1 MRSSCA
7 TGGVSWSRVRG
18 YTCRVENPP
27 FDFPPRPGDG
37 ALELAGSVERLV
49 RGAFRRLR
57 QGRRLFEQAE
67 LSRAWCPRLSP
78 PPSDSDEPAGGGLVY
93 LAAVPWDYRFQRPQ
107 QLARALHRLG
117 HPVLY
122 VEAFERQHL
131 QPPVRQSGQ
140 PGAPWVVK
148 LRVPDRPDPYRS
160 SLDRA
165 VAPALAAQLV
175 RGLRCRPDAMILQ
188 LPFWWELGREL
199 RDRLGVPLIYDRLDL
214 HTGFPGIPELVAR
227 TEERLM
233 SEADLVTASSSHLAV
248 SCRRHARH
256 VLAVP
261 NAVAI
266 EDFPFVPAPP
276 PGGIVV
282 GYVGALGPW
291 VDAPAVA
298 AAANAHPSWCFELA
312 GRVESDEVA
321 ALARLPNVRL
331 LGEMP
336 YREVPAFLGSL
347 HAALIPFRDLP
358 LTRAVDPV
366 KLYEALAVGLPV
378 VATAL
383 PGVAAWDEPLVYRY
397 RMPGELPR
405 RLEMAVSGDNE
416 AHRRRRRDA
425 VAGQTWKERAQ
436 LLLAELAALKASPRD
451 AAG

>member
-1 MRSSCA
+1 M
-7 TGGVSWSRVRG
+7 
-18 YTCRVENPP
+18 
-27 FDFPPRPGDG
+27 
-37 ALELAGSVERLV
+37 

-57 QGRRLFEQAE
+57 QGRRLFERAE
-67 LSRAWCPRLSP
+67 LSRAWSARPASP
-78 PPSDSDEPAGGGLVY
+78 AHERRETAGGGIVY

-107 QLARALHRLG
+107 QVARALHQLG

-131 QPPVRQSGQ
+131 QPPVRQSSQ

-160 SLDRA
+160 ALDA
-165 VAPALAAQLV
+165 ALAPALAEQLV
-175 RGLRCRPDAMILQ
+175 RGLRCRPEAMILQ

-199 RDRLGVPLIYDRLDL
+199 RDRLGVPLVYDRLDL
-214 HTGFPGIPELVAR
+214 HSGFPGIPDLVAR

-233 SEADLVTASSSHLAV
+233 SEADLVTASSGHLAA
-248 SCRRHARH
+248 SCRRHARQ
-256 VLAVP
+256 VLPVP

-266 EDFPFVPAPP
+266 EDFPAVPAPP
-276 PGGIVV
+276 AGDVVV
-282 GYVGALGPW
+282 GYVGALGSW
-291 VDAPAVA
+291 VDAPALSA
-298 AAANAHPSWCFELA
+298 AAKARPQWRFELV

-321 ALARLPNVRL
+321 ALSRLPNVRL

-336 YREVPAFLGSL
+336 YRDVPAFLGTL

-383 PGVAAWDEPLVYRY
+383 PGVAAWEEPLVYRY
-397 RMPGELPR
+397 RMPGELAS
-405 RLEMAVSGDNE
+405 RLETAVRSDDE
-416 AHRRRRRDA
+416 ARRRRRREA
-425 VAGQTWKERAQ
+425 VSGQTWKSRAQ
-436 LLLAELAALKASPRD
+436 LLLSELAALKASPRD

>member
-1 MRSSCA
+1 M
-7 TGGVSWSRVRG
+7 
-18 YTCRVENPP
+18 
-27 FDFPPRPGDG
+27 
-37 ALELAGSVERLV
+37 

-57 QGRRLFEQAE
+57 QGRRLFERAE
-67 LSRAWCPRLSP
+67 QSRAWSPRLVSP
-78 PPSDSDEPAGGGLVY
+78 ACERKEPAGGGIVY

-107 QLARALHRLG
+107 QVARALHRLG

-131 QPPVRQSGQ
+131 QPPVRQSSQ
-140 PGAPWVVK
+140 PGAPCVVK

-160 SLDRA
+160 ALDRTL
-165 VAPALAAQLV
+165 APALAEQLV
-175 RGLRCRPDAMILQ
+175 RGLRCRPEAMILQ

-199 RDRLGVPLIYDRLDL
+199 RDRLGVPLVYDRLDL
-214 HTGFPGIPELVAR
+214 HSGFPGIPDLVAR

-233 SEADLVTASSSHLAV
+233 SEADLVTASSGHLAA

-256 VLAVP
+256 VLPVP

-266 EDFPFVPAPP
+266 EDFHAVPAPP
-276 PGGIVV
+276 AGEVVV
-282 GYVGALGPW
+282 GYVGALGSW
-291 VDAPAVA
+291 VDAPALA
-298 AAANAHPSWCFELA
+298 AAAKARPQWRFELA

-321 ALARLPNVRL
+321 ALSRLPNVRL

-336 YREVPAFLGSL
+336 YRDVPAFLGTL

-383 PGVAAWDEPLVYRY
+383 PGVASWEEPLVYRY
-397 RMPGELPR
+397 RMPGELAS
-405 RLEMAVSGDNE
+405 RLDTAVRGDNE
-416 AHRRRRRDA
+416 ARRRRRREA
-425 VAGQTWKERAQ
+425 VSGQTWKSRAQ